1 MFTNI
6 AFQRENFQF
15 FFSKNAKN
23 SLFCLQ
29 LIRLHFLNS
38 SIITCAFKRQNEKFV
53 FFLSSFSQ
61 LSLFFSQRVVLLL
74 RRRWLTLCP
83 FFTSYFF
90 LFQFF
95 YFIRKLKRKRI
106 AIPLPLAVF
115 LLLSPFLFFPL
126 WVTSREIDRK
136 KKRLDAEEK
145 TCHQSPICLLSVH
158 GISGLSSVPPFP
170 CDNV

>member
-1 MFTNI
+1 M
-6 AFQRENFQF
+6 
-15 FFSKNAKN
+15 K
-23 SLFCLQ
+23 
-29 LIRLHFLNS
+29 S
-38 SIITCAFKRQNEKFV
+38 SF
-53 FFLSSFSQ
+53 FFLSSSSQ

-83 FFTSYFF
+83 FLTSYFF
-90 LFQFF
+90 SFSISLFYQKIEKKEDC
-95 YFIRKLKRKRI
+95 YPT
-106 AIPLPLAVF
+106 AILPPIAVF

-126 WVTSREIDRK
+126 WVTSRERETE